1 MREIWKD
8 IADWPLHQ
16 VSNMGRVR
24 ALPGARIKSR
34 IATKI
39 ELRKQMYHSSG
50 HLWVKGR
57 PYYYVHRLV
66 LQAFVGSPPH
76 GMECRHLN
84 GKPTDNRL
92 SNLRWGTKAENAADR
107 ARHGTNTLG
116 ERNGVA
122 KLTYK
127 DVIAIRSL
135 PKNKWLQ
142 RDIAKQ
148 YGVAQETISHV
159 LRGTTWKHI
168 L

>member
-1 MREIWKD
+1 
-8 IADWPLHQ
+8 
-16 VSNMGRVR
+16 
-24 ALPGARIKSR
+24 
-34 IATKI
+34 
-39 ELRKQMYHSSG
+39 
-50 HLWVKGR
+50 
-57 PYYYVHRLV
+57 
-66 LQAFVGSPPH
+66 
-76 GMECRHLN
+76 MECRHLN